1 MVTFFITQLNCQ
13 LPDKRAEKDLI
24 VVFQQR

>member
-1 MVTFFITQLNCQ
+1 MVAFFITQLNCQ

-24 VVFQQR
+24 VVFLQR

>member
-24 VVFQQR
+24 VVFPQR